1 VESLSKN
8 MSNMSRVCAVLAG
21 SLLAL
26 SSAWSQVVC
35 PPAGWTPSA
44 LSQLKAAKWFVSN
57 PQQREELALAL
68 LPCLADPDPQ
78 IRDGIAFEALS
89 FWLRQKQISVN
100 AQRRIFS
107 ALLNQLETNRPDEG
121 GFAAPFAVLTLAEI
135 ARADRV
141 TPFLGDAGLNTLVNA
156 ATQYVRGVHD
166 YRGFVEGQGW
176 RHGVAHGADLL
187 MQLALNPAIGKAQ
200 LESLV
205 DAALVQVAPASGHF
219 YIYGE
224 SERLARPI
232 LFAARRGLIDAD
244 WWRQALKP
252 LGAPHSFATW
262 NEAFGSQAGLA
273 RLHNTKA
280 FVLILYANVRDNP
293 HEGLR
298 DALLAPVRE
307 VLEKLP

>member
-1 VESLSKN
+1 MEPFWKTMSKIL
-8 MSNMSRVCAVLAG
+8 RVSSVVAG
-21 SLLAL
+21 GLLAI
-26 SSAWSQVVC
+26 SSAWSQAVC
-35 PPAGWTPSA
+35 PPAGWTHSA
-44 LSQLKAAKWFVSN
+44 LAQLKAAKWSVSN

-78 IRDGIAFEALS
+78 LRDGIAFEALS
-89 FWLRQKQISVN
+89 FWLRQKEMSVD
-100 AQRRIFS
+100 AQRSIFRH
-107 ALLNQLETNRPDEG
+107 LLKQVEVPIADAN
-121 GFAAPFAVLTLAEI
+121 GFAVPFAVLVLAEI

-141 TPFLGDAGLNTLVNA
+141 TPFLDDSERNAFVNT
-156 ATQYVRGVHD
+156 ATRYVRGVHD

-205 DAALVQVAPASGHF
+205 DAALSQVAPAAGHF

-232 LFAARRGLIDAD
+232 LVAARRGLIDAD

-252 LGAPHSFATW
+252 LGAPHPFAAW
-262 NEAFGSQAGLA
+262 DEAFGSQAGLA
-273 RLHNTKA
+273 RLHDTKA
-280 FVLILYANVRDNP
+280 FVLVLYANVRDNT

-298 DALLAPVRE
+298 NALLAPVRD

>member
-1 VESLSKN
+1 MLDAL
-8 MSNMSRVCAVLAG
+8 RIATVLVGGLMAI
-21 SLLAL
+21 
-26 SSAWSQVVC
+26 SSAWSMGAC
-35 PPAGWTPSA
+35 PPVGWTPAA
-44 LSQLKAAKWFVSN
+44 LSQLKVAQWSVSN
-57 PQQREELALAL
+57 PKHREELALAL

-78 IRDGIAFEALS
+78 LRDGIAFEALS
-89 FWLRQKQISVN
+89 FWLRQKQMSVD
-100 AQRRIFS
+100 AQRSIFS
-107 ALLNQLETNRPDEG
+107 ALLKQLEANSLDEG

-141 TPFLGDAGLNTLVNA
+141 TPFLGDSGRNILVNT
-156 ATQYVRGVHD
+156 ATQYMRGVYD

-187 MQLALNPAIGKAQ
+187 MQLALNPAIDKAQ

-205 DAALVQVAPASGHF
+205 EAALMQVVPAAGHF

-232 LFAARRGLIDAD
+232 LVAARRGLIDAE
-244 WWRQALKP
+244 WWRRSLTR
-252 LGAPHSFATW
+252 LGEPRPFAAW
-262 NEAFGSQAGLA
+262 DQAFGSQAGLA

-280 FVLILYANVRDNP
+280 FVLVLYANVRDNT

>member
-1 VESLSKN
+1 MLDAL
-8 MSNMSRVCAVLAG
+8 RITAVLAG
-21 SLLAL
+21 GLLAF
-26 SSAWSQVVC
+26 SSAWSQGAC
-35 PPAGWTPSA
+35 PPVGWTPAA
-44 LSQLKAAKWFVSN
+44 LTQLKVAQWSVSN

-78 IRDGIAFEALS
+78 LRDGIAFEALS
-89 FWLRQKQISVN
+89 FWLRQKQLSVD
-100 AQRRIFS
+100 AQRSIFS
-107 ALLNQLETNRPDEG
+107 ALLNQLEANAPDQG

-141 TPFLGDAGLNTLVNA
+141 TPFLGDSGRNILVNT
-156 ATQYVRGVHD
+156 ATQYMRGVHD

-205 DAALVQVAPASGHF
+205 DAALSQVVPAAGHF

-232 LFAARRGLIDAD
+232 LVAARRGLIDAD
-244 WWRQALKP
+244 WWRRSLAP
-252 LGAPHSFATW
+252 LGVPHPLAAWDQAFA
-262 NEAFGSQAGLA
+262 SQAGLA
-273 RLHNTKA
+273 RLHNTKT
-280 FVLILYANVRDNP
+280 FVLVLYANVRDNT

-298 DALLAPVRE
+298 NALLAPVRD